1 MAYNKPAFS
10 PSAGSRACSDKTN
23 LLAEAT
29 ARQIVQRAMGI
40 ISHSVNVMDSNG
52 VIIASGNP
60 QRLFQRHEGA
70 VLALAEN
77 RVVEIDRAT
86 AEHLKGV
93 RPGINLPFSFR
104 NQRVGVIG
112 ISGEPAEVR
121 AYAELV
127 KMAAEM
133 MVEQAALLDQ
143 HQWEKRYRE
152 ELANQLLQP
161 QPNTASLEAMAAY
174 LGLDLRQTRIVWIV
188 ELQEAQPHLLR
199 ELLAELEATQRDAL
213 IAITGFN
220 EMTLL
225 RPACMAQG
233 EWSLKLERQQ
243 AQRLQNQLKH
253 RFRVRLIV
261 GGFYDDPQSA
271 YRSSLTARATQAMAQ
286 RLKLRHATLFY
297 HDYPLP
303 SLLCDL
309 GEDWRAQELGRPW
322 RTLGEQDEKGV
333 LRSTLRHYFS
343 QNCDQTQTAAQLH
356 IHVNTLRYRLQ
367 RIEAITGMKINQ
379 LTDSLRLFIGMLMHD

>member
-1 MAYNKPAFS
+1 MLRQTK
-10 PSAGSRACSDKTN
+10 

-174 LGLDLRQTRIVWIV
+174 LGLDLRQARIVWIV

-225 RPACMAQG
+225 RPASMAQG

-253 RFRVRLIV
+253 RVRVRRIV

-322 RTLGEQDEKGV
+322 RTLEEQDEKGV
-333 LRSTLRHYFS
+333 LRATLRHYFS
-343 QNCDQTQTAAQLH
+343 QNCDQTQAAAQLH

-379 LTDSLRLFIGMLMHD
+379 LTDSLRLYIGMLMHD

>member
-1 MAYNKPAFS
+1 MLRQTK
-10 PSAGSRACSDKTN
+10 

-121 AYAELV
+121 AYAGLV

-174 LGLDLRQTRIVWIV
+174 LGLDLRQARIVWIV

-225 RPACMAQG
+225 RPASMAQG

-309 GEDWRAQELGRPW
+309 GEDWRAKELGRPW
-322 RTLGEQDEKGV
+322 RTLEEQDEKGV
-333 LRSTLRHYFS
+333 LRATLRHYFS
-343 QNCDQTQTAAQLH
+343 QNCDQTQAAAQLH

-379 LTDSLRLFIGMLMHD
+379 LTDSLRLYIGMLMHD

>member
-1 MAYNKPAFS
+1 MLRQTK
-10 PSAGSRACSDKTN
+10 

-121 AYAELV
+121 SYAELV

-174 LGLDLRQTRIVWIV
+174 LGLDLRQARIVWIV

-225 RPACMAQG
+225 RPASMAQG

-322 RTLGEQDEKGV
+322 RTLEEQDEKGV
-333 LRSTLRHYFS
+333 LRATLRHYFS
-343 QNCDQTQTAAQLH
+343 QNCDQTQAAAQLH

-379 LTDSLRLFIGMLMHD
+379 LTDSLRLYIGMLMHD

>member
-1 MAYNKPAFS
+1 M
-10 PSAGSRACSDKTN
+10 
-23 LLAEAT
+23 
-29 ARQIVQRAMGI
+29 
-40 ISHSVNVMDSNG
+40 
-52 VIIASGNP
+52 
-60 QRLFQRHEGA
+60 
-70 VLALAEN
+70 LALAEN

-161 QPNTASLEAMAAY
+161 QPNNASLEAMAAY
-174 LGLDLRQTRIVWIV
+174 LGLDLRQARIVWIV

-243 AQRLQNQLKH
+243 AQRFAKPTQTPLSGALD
-253 RFRVRLIV
+253 RRR
-261 GGFYDDPQSA
+261 FYDDPQSA
-271 YRSSLTARATQAMAQ
+271 YRSSLTARATGDGAAPETASCHAVLP
-286 RLKLRHATLFY
+286 RLPAAVAVVR
-297 HDYPLP
+297 
-303 SLLCDL
+303 S
-309 GEDWRAQELGRPW
+309 GEDWRAQELGALADAG
-322 RTLGEQDEKGV
+322 RTGRKGV
-333 LRSTLRHYFS
+333 LRGTLRHYF
-343 QNCDQTQTAAQLH
+343 
-356 IHVNTLRYRLQ
+356 R
-367 RIEAITGMKINQ
+367 RIVIRRRPPRSCISTSIPCAIACSASK
-379 LTDSLRLFIGMLMHD
+379 R

>member
-1 MAYNKPAFS
+1 ML
-10 PSAGSRACSDKTN
+10 RQTT

-174 LGLDLRQTRIVWIV
+174 LGLDLRQARIVWIV

-225 RPACMAQG
+225 RPASMAQG

-367 RIEAITGMKINQ
+367 RIEVITGMKINQ
-379 LTDSLRLFIGMLMHD
+379 LTDALRLYIGMLMHD

>member
-1 MAYNKPAFS
+1 MLRQTK
-10 PSAGSRACSDKTN
+10 

-174 LGLDLRQTRIVWIV
+174 LGLDLRQARIVWIV

-225 RPACMAQG
+225 RPASMAQG

-322 RTLGEQDEKGV
+322 RTLEEQDEKGV
-333 LRSTLRHYFS
+333 LRATLRHYFS
-343 QNCDQTQTAAQLH
+343 QNCDQTQAAAQLH

-367 RIEAITGMKINQ
+367 RIEAITCMKINQ
-379 LTDSLRLFIGMLMHD
+379 LTDSLRLYIGMLMHD

>member
-1 MAYNKPAFS
+1 ML
-10 PSAGSRACSDKTN
+10 RQTN

-261 GGFYDDPQSA
+261 GGFYGDPQSA

>member
-1 MAYNKPAFS
+1 ML
-10 PSAGSRACSDKTN
+10 RQTT

-174 LGLDLRQTRIVWIV
+174 LGLDLRQARIVWIV

-225 RPACMAQG
+225 RPASMAQG

-261 GGFYDDPQSA
+261 GGFYDDPQGA

-343 QNCDQTQTAAQLH
+343 QNCDQTQAAAQLH

-367 RIEAITGMKINQ
+367 RIEVITGMKINQ
-379 LTDSLRLFIGMLMHD
+379 LTDSLRLYIGMLMHD

>member
-1 MAYNKPAFS
+1 ML
-10 PSAGSRACSDKTN
+10 RQTT

-174 LGLDLRQTRIVWIV
+174 LGLDLRQARIVWIV

-225 RPACMAQG
+225 RPASMAQG

-271 YRSSLTARATQAMAQ
+271 YRSSLTARATLAMAQ

-379 LTDSLRLFIGMLMHD
+379 LTDALRLYIGMLMHD

>member
-1 MAYNKPAFS
+1 ML
-10 PSAGSRACSDKTN
+10 RQTN

-52 VIIASGNP
+52 VIIASGNS

-70 VLALAEN
+70 VLALGEN

-161 QPNTASLEAMAAY
+161 QPNTASLAAMAAY
-174 LGLDLRQTRIVWIV
+174 LGLDLRQARIVWIV

-225 RPACMAQG
+225 RPACMVQG

-333 LRSTLRHYFS
+333 LRGTLRHYFS

-379 LTDSLRLFIGMLMHD
+379 LTDALRLYIGMLMHD

>member
-1 MAYNKPAFS
+1 ML
-10 PSAGSRACSDKTN
+10 RQTT

-77 RVVEIDRAT
+77 RGVEIDRAT

-174 LGLDLRQTRIVWIV
+174 LGLDLRQARIVWIV

-379 LTDSLRLFIGMLMHD
+379 LTDALRLYIGMLMHD

>member
-1 MAYNKPAFS
+1 ML
-10 PSAGSRACSDKTN
+10 RQTN

-133 MVEQAALLDQ
+133 MVGQAALLDQ

-174 LGLDLRQTRIVWIV
+174 LGLDLRQARIVWIV

-225 RPACMAQG
+225 RPASMAQG

-322 RTLGEQDEKGV
+322 RTLEEQDEKGV
-333 LRSTLRHYFS
+333 LRATLRHYFS
-343 QNCDQTQTAAQLH
+343 QNCDQTQAAAQLH

-379 LTDSLRLFIGMLMHD
+379 LTDSLRLYIGMLMHY

>member
-1 MAYNKPAFS
+1 ML
-10 PSAGSRACSDKTN
+10 RQTN

-127 KMAAEM
+127 KMEAEM
-133 MVEQAALLDQ
+133 MVGQAALLDQ

-174 LGLDLRQTRIVWIV
+174 LGLDLRQARIVWIV

-225 RPACMAQG
+225 RPASMAQG

-322 RTLGEQDEKGV
+322 RTLEEQDEKGV
-333 LRSTLRHYFS
+333 LRATLRHYFS
-343 QNCDQTQTAAQLH
+343 QNCDQTQAAAQLH

-367 RIEAITGMKINQ
+367 RIEAITGIKINQ
-379 LTDSLRLFIGMLMHD
+379 LTDSLRLYIGMLMHY

>member
-1 MAYNKPAFS
+1 ML
-10 PSAGSRACSDKTN
+10 RQTT

-174 LGLDLRQTRIVWIV
+174 LGLDLRQARIVWIV

-225 RPACMAQG
+225 RSACMAQG

-379 LTDSLRLFIGMLMHD
+379 LTDALRLYIGMLMHD

>member
-1 MAYNKPAFS
+1 ML
-10 PSAGSRACSDKTN
+10 RQTN

-40 ISHSVNVMDSNG
+40 INHSVNVMDSNG

>member
-1 MAYNKPAFS
+1 MLRQTK
-10 PSAGSRACSDKTN
+10 

-174 LGLDLRQTRIVWIV
+174 LGLDLRLARIVWIV

-225 RPACMAQG
+225 RPASMAQG

-322 RTLGEQDEKGV
+322 RTLEEQDEKGV
-333 LRSTLRHYFS
+333 LRATLRHYFS
-343 QNCDQTQTAAQLH
+343 QNCDQTQAAAQLH

-379 LTDSLRLFIGMLMHD
+379 LTDSLRLYIGMLMHD

>member
-1 MAYNKPAFS
+1 M
-10 PSAGSRACSDKTN
+10 
-23 LLAEAT
+23 
-29 ARQIVQRAMGI
+29 
-40 ISHSVNVMDSNG
+40 
-52 VIIASGNP
+52 
-60 QRLFQRHEGA
+60 
-70 VLALAEN
+70 
-77 RVVEIDRAT
+77 
-86 AEHLKGV
+86 
-93 RPGINLPFSFR
+93 
-104 NQRVGVIG
+104 IG

-161 QPNTASLEAMAAY
+161 QPNNASLEAMAAY
-174 LGLDLRQTRIVWIV
+174 LGLDLRQARIVWIV

-309 GEDWRAQELGRPW
+309 GRTGARRSWGAPGGRW
-322 RTLGEQDEKGV
+322 ANRTKKACCAARCATIFRRIV
-333 LRSTLRHYFS
+333 IRRRPPRSCISTS
-343 QNCDQTQTAAQLH
+343 IPC
-356 IHVNTLRYRLQ
+356 
-367 RIEAITGMKINQ
+367 AIACSASK
-379 LTDSLRLFIGMLMHD
+379 R

>member
-1 MAYNKPAFS
+1 ML
-10 PSAGSRACSDKTN
+10 RQTT

-174 LGLDLRQTRIVWIV
+174 LGLDLRQARIVWIV

-322 RTLGEQDEKGV
+322 RTLGEQDEKNV

-379 LTDSLRLFIGMLMHD
+379 LTDALRLYIGMLMHD

>member
-1 MAYNKPAFS
+1 ML
-10 PSAGSRACSDKTN
+10 RQTN

>member
-1 MAYNKPAFS
+1 ML
-10 PSAGSRACSDKTN
+10 RQTN

-70 VLALAEN
+70 VLALAEK

>member
-1 MAYNKPAFS
+1 MLRQTK
-10 PSAGSRACSDKTN
+10 

-174 LGLDLRQTRIVWIV
+174 LGLDLRQARIVWIV

-225 RPACMAQG
+225 RPASMAQG

-271 YRSSLTARATQAMAQ
+271 YRSSLTARATQAMAK

-309 GEDWRAQELGRPW
+309 GEDWRAKELGRPW
-322 RTLGEQDEKGV
+322 RTLEEQDEKGV
-333 LRSTLRHYFS
+333 LRATLRHYFS
-343 QNCDQTQTAAQLH
+343 QNCDQTQAAAQLH

-379 LTDSLRLFIGMLMHD
+379 LTDSLRLYIGMLMHD

>member
-1 MAYNKPAFS
+1 ML
-10 PSAGSRACSDKTN
+10 RQTN

-271 YRSSLTARATQAMAQ
+271 YRSSLTARATQTMAQ

>member
-1 MAYNKPAFS
+1 
-10 PSAGSRACSDKTN
+10 
-23 LLAEAT
+23 
-29 ARQIVQRAMGI
+29 MGI

-174 LGLDLRQTRIVWIV
+174 LGLDLRQARIVWIV

-322 RTLGEQDEKGV
+322 RKLGEQDEKACCAPRCATIFRRIV
-333 LRSTLRHYFS
+333 IRRRPPRSCIFTS
-343 QNCDQTQTAAQLH
+343 IPC
-356 IHVNTLRYRLQ
+356 
-367 RIEAITGMKINQ
+367 AIACSASKP
-379 LTDSLRLFIGMLMHD
+379 

>member
-1 MAYNKPAFS
+1 ML
-10 PSAGSRACSDKTN
+10 RQTT

-174 LGLDLRQTRIVWIV
+174 LGLDLRQARIVWIV

-225 RPACMAQG
+225 RPASMAQG

>member
-1 MAYNKPAFS
+1 ML
-10 PSAGSRACSDKTN
+10 RQTN

-174 LGLDLRQTRIVWIV
+174 LGLDLRQARIVWIV

-261 GGFYDDPQSA
+261 GGFYDDSQSA